1 MKNNAYAS
9 TDPLSKNKNIYNFL
23 VPNQYHR
30 LKSITKPTPLL
41 SLPYTKS
48 LGVFADMC
56 SYTGLHDNSD
66 ISFFLIFPWPIL
78 SSGSQPLAIFFQFF
92 FPHQIYIP
100 PLIPRKHF
108 IFTFSRYWKI
118 PASISV
124 LSQGFRMGEKYRGIF
139 LIISE

>member
-1 MKNNAYAS
+1 MDRMKNNAYAS

-66 ISFFLIFPWPIL
+66 ISFFFNFSMANFIFRVSAISNFL
-78 SSGSQPLAIFFQFF
+78 SVFF
-92 FPHQIYIP
+92 FPIKSIYRRLYLESI
-100 PLIPRKHF
+100 L
-108 IFTFSRYWKI
+108 FSPFPDIGK
-118 PASISV
+118 
-124 LSQGFRMGEKYRGIF
+124 F
-139 LIISE
+139 LQALVSCLKDFEWVKNIGAYF